1 MSDHDEDL
9 EAGLR
14 FVHVL
19 GMQTK
24 LDALDASARLHGL
37 VEELV
42 ARGVI
47 SLRSLDDRVAKARAE
62 EAERT
67 KQQATVAVG
76 PSVDKYTLQ
85 SPDVPC
91 AELFPLCKARC
102 CRLDFPLSFQDLD
115 EGVVRWNYARPYH
128 IRKRDDGRCV
138 HSDEDTGGCG
148 VYQQRPAI
156 CRTYDCRTDTR
167 IWLDYPNR
175 IPAPDDAIPLVT
187 IRKRGPSEPDA
198 AG

>member
-1 MSDHDEDL
+1 MSDRDEDL

-24 LDALDASARLHGL
+24 LDVSDTSARIHGL
-37 VEELV
+37 IEELV

-47 SLRSLDDRVAKARAE
+47 SLRSLDERVTKARVEEGTRVA
-62 EAERT
+62 
-67 KQQATVAVG
+67 QQAMVSVG
-76 PSVDKYTLQ
+76 PSVDKYTVQ
-85 SPDVPC
+85 SPDIPC
-91 AELFPLCKARC
+91 AELIPLCKARC

-115 EGVVRWNYARPYH
+115 EGVVRWNYARPYQ
-128 IRKRDDGRCV
+128 IRKREDGRCV
-138 HSDEDTGGCG
+138 HSNAETGTCG
-148 VYQQRPAI
+148 VYEQRPAI

-167 IWLDYPNR
+167 IWLDFQNR

-187 IRKRGPSEPDA
+187 IQKRPSEPDA

>member
-1 MSDHDEDL
+1 MSERDADL

-14 FVHVL
+14 FMHVL

-24 LDALDASARLHGL
+24 LDVSDTIARVEGL
-37 VEELV
+37 IEELV
-42 ARGVI
+42 SRGVI
-47 SLRSLDDRVAKARAE
+47 SLRGFEERVAKSRAE
-62 EAERT
+62 ESERT
-67 KQQATVAVG
+67 AKQAAVAVG

-91 AELFPLCKARC
+91 AELLPLCKARC

-128 IRKRDDGRCV
+128 IRKREDGRCV
-138 HSDEDTGGCG
+138 HGDPTTGACG
-148 VYQQRPAI
+148 VYQHRPAI

-167 IWLDYPNR
+167 VWSDYANR
-175 IPAPDDAIPLVT
+175 VPAPDDAIPLVT
-187 IRKRGPSEPDA
+187 IRKRPSAPDA
-198 AG
+198 EG